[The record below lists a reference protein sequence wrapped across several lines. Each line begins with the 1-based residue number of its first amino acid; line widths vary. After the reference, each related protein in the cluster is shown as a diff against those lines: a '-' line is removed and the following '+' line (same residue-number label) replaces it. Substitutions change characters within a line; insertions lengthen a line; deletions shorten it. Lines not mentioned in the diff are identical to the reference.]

1 MRVLCLLFFLLCSWD
16 SRAQQ
21 PFFREI
27 QVDAQN
33 DQLHV
38 TTISQSTNG
47 LLYVGSDHG
56 LFCYD
61 GFDFLPVALPDS
73 IQDKT
78 VTAMASAAGGYFI
91 VALSGGKL
99 LQIKNNRISPI
110 VSPASAIIKTIIE
123 TKDGTLWIATY
134 GEGIFFRKNRIWRRL
149 SSLPD
154 PYVYQM
160 VEHPSGKLLAG
171 TDGGL
176 IVIDPSTEP
185 AFLQVYDSR
194 KGLPDNIVKAVG
206 VQPDGRVILG
216 LQELGLFAFDLRKGN
231 FSPVTSFDKWKGG
244 TVNCMT
250 LLQNE
255 FWLGTENGIAD
266 FEFRAEKRLRY
277 FDKSNGFPYEKVNAI
292 LRDTEGNMWMA
303 ADDKLVY
310 SPGEK
315 IEFLNQFGRQQ
326 FDSIQAITAADNGVL
341 WFSNPDGL
349 FRYAHGAT
357 ETGKLKKFELS
368 GKRQMHIVS
377 LHVDAYGFLW
387 VGTFDDGLFRLNPLN
402 GTVRRFTEKDGL
414 PNANVI
420 SICSQD
426 NSIWLAT
433 LGGIVKCTLPD
444 TASPVSVRNPY
455 VFESFNSDSSSFDG
469 FVYQVF
475 VDRKGVVWFGTDG
488 KGLLAWHKGKFIDY
502 PELKQVKVVY
512 SIVEDAYGNIWFST
526 AGKGVYRYDGKRFR
540 NFSLTDGLSALDI
553 SGLSVDQDGSVIVVN
568 AKGIDV
574 INTSSF
580 RIETMGPESGI
591 TTIDADLNALTRDD
605 RGVLWIGARKG
616 LFRFQHSDQN
626 ISTYPKLIL
635 RGVYTFMKQ
644 SVNPRDSVFAYNQ
657 NNISFEYTGLWFTH
671 PDLVSYKYRLKGYSN
686 TWIPTR
692 DRIVTFPNLP
702 PGRYTLEVMAGLGGQ
717 FKSSSMLTYG
727 FIVKKPIWKENWF
740 LAIIIVVL
748 GGSIV
753 LFVRDRDLRL
763 RRMESMKK
771 ERVEYQFATLKSQ
784 VNPHFLFN
792 SFNTLIAIIE
802 EDKEKAVSYVEKL
815 SDYFRN
821 MVQHREKDL
830 ITLGEELEMVAT
842 YYFLQQKRF
851 GDNLHLQVEIPE
863 NWKSE
868 FGLPPLSLQLLI
880 ENAVKHN
887 AVSHETPLTILIS
900 AYKDDSLRV
909 VNNINPKRQPEKST
923 GIGLGNIKSR
933 IQIISGRELKV
944 DDAVDGHFIVEL
956 PLIHLK
962 R

>member
-1 MRVLCLLFFLLCSWD
+1 MCFLD
-16 SRAQQ
+16 TQAQQ

-33 DQLHV
+33 EQLQI
-38 TTISQSTNG
+38 TAIGQSSNG

-61 GFDFLPVALPDS
+61 GFEFLPVMLPDS
-73 IQDKT
+73 LKDKT
-78 VTAMASAAGGYFI
+78 VTAMAAGVDGDFI
-91 VALSGGKL
+91 VAISGGRL
-99 LQIKNNRISPI
+99 LQIKNNRVSAI
-110 VSPASAIIKTIIE
+110 VSPASVTIKTILL

-134 GEGIFFRKNRIWRRL
+134 GEGVFFRKNRIWRRL
-149 SSLPD
+149 SALPD
-154 PYVYQM
+154 PFVYQLT
-160 VEHPSGKLLAG
+160 EHPSGKLLAG

-176 IVIDPSTEP
+176 IVIDPATEP
-185 AFLQVYDSR
+185 AFLQIYDSR

-206 VQPDGRVILG
+206 VQPDGKIILG
-216 LQELGLFAFDLRKGN
+216 LQELGLFSFDLEKGE
-231 FSPVTSFDKWKGG
+231 FKAVSTSTDWKGG
-244 TVNCMT
+244 TINCMT
-250 LLQNE
+250 VLQNE
-255 FWLGTENGIAD
+255 FWLGTAKNGIAD
-266 FEFRAEKRLRY
+266 FEFQAEKRLRY
-277 FDKSNGFPYEKVNAI
+277 FDKSNGFPFEKVDVI
-292 LRDTEGNMWMA
+292 LRDTEGNVWVA
-303 ADDKLVY
+303 ADNKLVY

-315 IEFLNQFGRQQ
+315 IEFLGQFSRQN

-349 FRYAHGAT
+349 FRYAYRAS
-357 ETGKLKKFELS
+357 ETGKLRKYELS
-368 GKRQMHIVS
+368 GRGQMHIVS
-377 LHVDAYGFLW
+377 LQVDVYGFLW
-387 VGTFDDGLFRLNPLN
+387 VGTFDDGLFRLNPST
-402 GTVRRFTEKDGL
+402 GAVKRFTEKDGL

-420 SICSQD
+420 SICSQA

-433 LGGIVKCTLPD
+433 LGGIVRCALPD
-444 TASPVSVRNPY
+444 TARPISARNTY
-455 VFESFNSDSSSFDG
+455 IFESFNNDSSSFDG

-475 VDRKGVVWFGTDG
+475 VDQKGVVWFGTDG
-488 KGLLAWHKGKFIDY
+488 EGLLAWHNGKFIKF
-502 PELKQVKVVY
+502 PQLKNVKVVY
-512 SIVEDAYGNIWFST
+512 SITEDAYGNLWFST
-526 AGKGVYRYDGKRFR
+526 AGKGVYRFDGKQFR
-540 NFSLTDGLSALDI
+540 NFTLSDGLSALDI
-553 SGLSVDQDGSVIVVN
+553 SGLSVDRDGNIIVVN

-574 INTSSF
+574 INTNSF
-580 RIETMGPESGI
+580 RIETMGAESGI
-591 TTIDADLNALTRDD
+591 TNIDADLNALTRDE
-605 RGVLWIGARKG
+605 RGAIWIGARKG
-616 LFRFQHSDQN
+616 LFRFQHSNQN

-644 SVNPRDSVFAYNQ
+644 SVNPRDSIFAYNQ

-671 PDLVSYKYRLKGYSN
+671 PDRVSYRYRLLGYSN
-686 TWIPTR
+686 SWIPTR

-717 FKSSSMLTYG
+717 FKSSSMLRYG
-727 FIVKKPIWKENWF
+727 FIVKKPLWKENWL
-740 LAIIIVVL
+740 LALIIVVM

-802 EDKEKAVSYVEKL
+802 EDKDKAVSYVEKL

-830 ITLGEELEMVAT
+830 ISLEEELEMVAT

-851 GDNLHLQVEIPE
+851 GENLHLQVEIPE
-863 NWKSE
+863 KWKSE

-900 AYKDDSLRV
+900 AYKEDTLRI

-956 PLIHLK
+956 PLIYLK